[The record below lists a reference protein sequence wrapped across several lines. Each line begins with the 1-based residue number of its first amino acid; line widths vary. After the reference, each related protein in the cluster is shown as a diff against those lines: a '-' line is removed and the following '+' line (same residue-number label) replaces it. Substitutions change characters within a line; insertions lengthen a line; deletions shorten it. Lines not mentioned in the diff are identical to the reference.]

1 MRVTRVINHSQPSV
15 KMALEAAVADYQST
29 LEDLSFNSKPHI
41 NMLTML
47 ADENHEH
54 STHIVKVI
62 EDRLLQ
68 VGLDSV
74 FWGDLVD

>member
-1 MRVTRVINHSQPSV
+1 
-15 KMALEAAVADYQST
+15 MAYQAS

-47 ADENHEH
+47 AEENKEY
-54 STHIVKVI
+54 SPHIVKVI

-68 VGLDSV
+68 VNTLFDFFDIPVRSQSGSSLTSV
-74 FWGDLVD
+74 

>member
-1 MRVTRVINHSQPSV
+1 MVSAR
-15 KMALEAAVADYQST
+15 EAAVAEYQAT

-47 ADENHEH
+47 AEENKEF
-54 STHIVKVI
+54 STYIVKVI

-68 VGLDSV
+68 VI
-74 FWGDLVD
+74 

>member
-1 MRVTRVINHSQPSV
+1 
-15 KMALEAAVADYQST
+15 MASGREAAVAEYQST

-47 ADENHEH
+47 ADENHEY
-54 STHIVKVI
+54 SPHIVKTI

-68 VGLDSV
+68 VRVWVRNG
-74 FWGDLVD
+74 FN

>member
-1 MRVTRVINHSQPSV
+1 
-15 KMALEAAVADYQST
+15 MALEAAVADYQST

-68 VGLDSV
+68 VGLTSM
-74 FWGDLVD
+74 FCKKLAG